1 MSCWSLGKIRTDVAR
16 IQFLV
21 VEVVM
26 TLLNHGHSYKWII
39 PLQWKSFISKAPEIL
54 AYNIFF
60 SSTCKDKER
69 WHQKPLGPFAFST
82 PKLIDEHLMS

>member
-1 MSCWSLGKIRTDVAR
+1 MSDRRQGKIRSDVAR
-16 IQFLV
+16 IQFLG

-39 PLQWKSFISKAPEIL
+39 LLQWKSFISKAPETL

-60 SSTCKDKER
+60 QHGQRQRAMASETPGPSCLQHSTFDR
-69 WHQKPLGPFAFST
+69 
-82 PKLIDEHLMS
+82 